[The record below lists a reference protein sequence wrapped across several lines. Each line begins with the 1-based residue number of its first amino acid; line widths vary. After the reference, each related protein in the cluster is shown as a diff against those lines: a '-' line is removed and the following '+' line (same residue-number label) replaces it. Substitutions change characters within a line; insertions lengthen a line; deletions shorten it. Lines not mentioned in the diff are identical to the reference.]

1 MGLRRPAS
9 EGGAYT
15 QFCSPRFAGDGG
27 LLADIPV
34 AVKDLIDVAGL
45 PTRAGSAAFV
55 GARPADED
63 APVVTA
69 LRLAG
74 AAIVGKTALHEIAF
88 GTTGVN
94 SFDGT
99 PANPHDPLR
108 ICGGSSSG
116 SAAAVAE
123 GSAVIALGTDTGGSV
138 RIPAAFCGVVG
149 LKPQFGRLSVRG
161 VQPLAKSLDHV
172 GVMGADV
179 ETIASAFVALTGA
192 PLVDCS
198 LKRVLAIDQAALEG
212 ASSEVAG
219 AIDSA
224 LGSLNDFEMT
234 RVELPDA
241 DLIDAAS
248 TAVLFAEAAEVHA
261 AKLHAHPS
269 AFGADVRERLVFG
282 LAISPAAYVEALAA
296 AALIRIDLLSR
307 LEDVDAIISPTVP
320 IVAPL
325 LADAARDLALPSR
338 LVRFTR
344 LANVTGL
351 AALSLPVPRVD
362 LPVGLQILARDDEH
376 VFAAAAAV
384 ERRFASVVGI

>member
-1 MGLRRPAS
+1 
-9 EGGAYT
+9 
-15 QFCSPRFAGDGG
+15 
-27 LLADIPV
+27 
-34 AVKDLIDVAGL
+34 
-45 PTRAGSAAFV
+45 
-55 GARPADED
+55 
-63 APVVTA
+63 
-69 LRLAG
+69 
-74 AAIVGKTALHEIAF
+74 
-88 GTTGVN
+88 
-94 SFDGT
+94 
-99 PANPHDPLR
+99 
-108 ICGGSSSG
+108 
-116 SAAAVAE
+116 
-123 GSAVIALGTDTGGSV
+123 
-138 RIPAAFCGVVG
+138 
-149 LKPQFGRLSVRG
+149 
-161 VQPLAKSLDHV
+161 
-172 GVMGADV
+172 
-179 ETIASAFVALTGA
+179 
-192 PLVDCS
+192 
-198 LKRVLAIDQAALEG
+198 
-212 ASSEVAG
+212 
-219 AIDSA
+219 
-224 LGSLNDFEMT
+224 MT